1 MSKES
6 KKFSLICD
14 TDGKVISVLHDSHA
28 VLPDDL
34 AGSLFYSMVMPGDLD
49 KFLNFF
55 IDLKKN
61 NVAVGWEINLHV
73 SEGVQ
78 AFSLL
83 GAIFNDTI
91 AVAAATNP
99 DGVQNL
105 FTEFSRINNEQANI
119 IRELSKEIGV
129 YRNTGEEPAIN
140 YYEELSRLNNELV
153 NIQRELA
160 KKNQQLDELNKLK
173 NQFLGMAA
181 HDLRGPLG
189 NIYNFTEILEEELEN
204 LTPEQSYIILLIK
217 SSSSFML
224 NLVNE
229 LLDFSVI
236 ESGEIILRKEN
247 TDLSSL
253 INQTIFLNK
262 SVADSKSIYINCTLP
277 ESSFIISVDQEK
289 IRQVLANFLTNAI
302 KYSPVG
308 AKVLVTASREPGKVK
323 VSVKDQ
329 GPGIQNEE
337 IGLLFKPFKK
347 TSNQGTAGEKSTGLG
362 LFICK
367 RIVEAHQ
374 GTIGVETMP
383 GVGSEFFFILPE
395 GK

>member
-1 MSKES
+1 MRKES

-14 TDGKVISVLHDSHA
+14 PEGKVISVLHDSHT
-28 VLPDDL
+28 VLPADS
-34 AGSLFYSMVMPGDLD
+34 AGSFFFSMVVPSDLD

-55 IDLKKN
+55 IELKKN
-61 NVAVGWEINLHV
+61 KVAVTWEINMHT
-73 SEGVQ
+73 SEGVEP
-78 AFSLL
+78 FSLL

-99 DGVQNL
+99 DGVQNM
-105 FTEFSRINNEQANI
+105 FFEFSRINNEQANI
-119 IRELSKEIGV
+119 IRELTKEIGV
-129 YRNTGEEPAIN
+129 YRNTGEEPTIN

-189 NIYNFTEILEEELEN
+189 SIYNFTEILEEELEN
-204 LTPEQSYIILLIK
+204 LTPEQSYIISLIK

-262 SVADSKSIYINCTLP
+262 SIADSKSISIHCKLP
-277 ESSFIISVDQEK
+277 ESSILISIDPEK
-289 IRQVLANFLTNAI
+289 IRQVLANFITNAI
-302 KYSPVG
+302 KYSPPG
-308 AKVLVTASREPGKVK
+308 SEIEVTAARQPCKIKV
-323 VSVKDQ
+323 VVKDF
-329 GPGIQNEE
+329 GPGVMDEE
-337 IGLLFKPFKK
+337 IELLFRPFKK

-374 GTIGVETMP
+374 GTIGVETQP
-383 GVGSEFFFILPE
+383 GAGSAFFFILPE